1 VQDDGASRLMSAF
14 EPLIRISR
22 TAYPYW
28 LIAALLLSLLTGFV
42 ARRKNRDSFLA
53 ATIAQMGTT
62 CVFLFVI
69 LGVYVQVTG
78 NAMSFTEL
86 LPASF
91 VVALGWSVSLLI
103 LVWSKEKVGLG
114 MSILT
119 LVLPTVVFT
128 PFLSFALIIF
138 PPFVAAHFR

>member
-1 VQDDGASRLMSAF
+1 MSAF

-53 ATIAQMGTT
+53 TTIAQMGTT